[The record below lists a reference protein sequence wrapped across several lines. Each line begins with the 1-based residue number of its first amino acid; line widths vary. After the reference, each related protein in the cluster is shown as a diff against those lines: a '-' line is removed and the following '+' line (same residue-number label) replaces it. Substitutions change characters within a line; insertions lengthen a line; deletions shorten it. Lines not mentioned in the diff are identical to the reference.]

1 MSILQINVY
10 DDKILRK
17 KTKPLVDVDFETVE
31 FIQNMFETM
40 RKASGIGLAATQVG
54 SEKSFF
60 IVDISSIEGYEKHK
74 PLVAI
79 NPQII
84 NKSDETKVIEEG
96 CLSLPGLRM
105 EVVRPAAITLKFF
118 DTDLKEHRLDAD
130 ELLARVIQHEYDHLE
145 GILFFDHLP
154 PDVQKKIRPEL
165 NKIKKRKVEVDY
177 PIAELADYQ
186 LK

>member
-1 MSILQINVY
+1 MSILPINVY

-17 KTKPLVDVDFETVE
+17 KAKPLADIDFETVE
-31 FIQNMFETM
+31 FIQSMFETM

-54 SEKSFF
+54 SEKAFF
-60 IVDISSIEGYEKHK
+60 IVDISGVEGYEKHK

-79 NPQII
+79 NPEIV
-84 NKSDETKVIEEG
+84 NKSDEASVIEEG
-96 CLSLPGLRM
+96 CLSLPGLKM
-105 EVVRPAAITLKFF
+105 EVVRPAEITLKYF
-118 DTDLKEHRLDAD
+118 DTDLKEHRIDAD
-130 ELLARVIQHEYDHLE
+130 DLLARVIQHEYDHLE

-165 NKIKKRKVEVDY
+165 NKIRKRKVEVDY
-177 PIAELADYQ
+177 PITELADYQ